1 MDIKGRTGPSSSR
14 SGKKVAYEWIWI
26 VEKTWW
32 KYKSRRSA
40 VLYVVTGTWRDRSGE
55 TWTSGSRDWSGSL
68 IRAFMY
74 YVGWHIPESRG
85 MLHRLYV
92 PHYTTIRPD
101 PTHDVNGNN
110 RNGGEAS
117 STPPRTTARFLC
129 NHLDFFSYP
138 ISKIKDTPVFTN
150 KRIYYFTNYTWINIL
165 CI

>member
-1 MDIKGRTGPSSSR
+1 MRVMGDGRRKDGTYHICAHLHLHRKRQMDIKGRTSSS
-14 SGKKVAYEWIWI
+14 SSSLGKKVAYEWIWI

-40 VLYVVTGTWRDRSGE
+40 VQYVVTGTWRDRSGE

-92 PHYTTIRPD
+92 PHYTTVRPD
-101 PTHDVNGNN
+101 PTHDANGNN
-110 RNGGEAS
+110 RNRGEAS
-117 STPPRTTARFLC
+117 STQRHVSYVTISISFL
-129 NHLDFFSYP
+129 
-138 ISKIKDTPVFTN
+138 TQ
-150 KRIYYFTNYTWINIL
+150 
-165 CI
+165 